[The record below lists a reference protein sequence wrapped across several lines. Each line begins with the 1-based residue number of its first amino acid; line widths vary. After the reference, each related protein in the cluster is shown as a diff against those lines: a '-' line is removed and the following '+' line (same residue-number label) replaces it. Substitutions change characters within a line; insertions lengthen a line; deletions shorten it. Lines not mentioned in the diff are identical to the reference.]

1 MTTVAKLPLAGPQLL
16 TPEPD
21 CDSRGF
27 FAQAW
32 SSDSVAALGLPAG
45 WTYAAYAL
53 NDTPLTLRGMHF
65 QVPPHDEWKL
75 VTCVRGEIHDVL
87 VDVRPGSPTY
97 RPVGALSRCRRGW
110 LQSTAHT
117 RQASR
122 TVT

>member
-75 VTCVRGEIHDVL
+75 VTCVRGRSTMCSLMSVQARLRID
-87 VDVRPGSPTY
+87 S
-97 RPVGALSRCRRGW
+97 GALSRCRRGCFRAC
-110 LQSTAHT
+110 SS